1 MLEYIQRLA
10 WDPTAPVPAGWPHGW
25 WGVLLLFCIP
35 GGVGIP
41 PGVLLGHGDGLGA
54 LFMTVLYFFS
64 DVFLAAFFEPL
75 LQVLA
80 LVSHHV
86 PRLQRAGDLLI
97 RAITATMPAGS
108 LAGPTGVV
116 LTGFGAGLPFGR
128 AIETLRTVAREKQ
141 HARDARGP
149 RLLVPRRQR
158 REPRFLGIQRRRRRL
173 ESEDERAV
181 TRRMLERAKERILD
195 VHDRRERRPASPERR
210 RVRVEPRAESRRA
223 GIGLDLAGKRGPRR
237 HGVLPC
243 LLSRRCSTGVS
254 R

>member
-128 AIETLRTVAREKQ
+128 ALASAAGYALVTGWLLTIAGDMLYFVMGMASTLWFQ
-141 HARDARGP
+141 GLFGDP
-149 RLLVPRRQR
+149 RMAALAALVVMLLVPVAIRR
-158 REPRFLGIQRRRRRL
+158 F
-173 ESEDERAV
+173 RA
-181 TRRMLERAKERILD
+181 
-195 VHDRRERRPASPERR
+195 
-210 RVRVEPRAESRRA
+210 A
-223 GIGLDLAGKRGPRR
+223 G
-237 HGVLPC
+237 
-243 LLSRRCSTGVS
+243 
-254 R
+254 